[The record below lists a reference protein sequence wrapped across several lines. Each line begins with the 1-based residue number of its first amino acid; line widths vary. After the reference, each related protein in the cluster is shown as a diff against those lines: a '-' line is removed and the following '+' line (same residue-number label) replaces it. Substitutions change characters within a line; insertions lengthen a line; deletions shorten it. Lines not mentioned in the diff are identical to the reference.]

1 MTREENVKYPVLR
14 RYAERYREIFGD
26 IERGLARTDDAFWL
40 MGAANYIFSTGGVR
54 CVVDP
59 MFTTPRDHSSL
70 RALGE
75 ERAKKLLSTMRFML
89 LTHSHADHFD
99 PEVMRLCPDVEWIV
113 PEHLAAMMPE
123 GCRRT
128 VIGENGVIEREGIV
142 IRAFPGFHYDAGTT
156 HGVPETGYMVEAGA
170 HRILMP
176 ADVRDYGNRLPDMGR
191 ATHLFMHVW
200 LGRANALNYPCG
212 DYPDQ
217 VAEFALSARPEKIYL
232 THLME
237 AARVPE
243 DLWTYAHAGLVMDA
257 LLAHDPACDVSIPLP
272 GKTQRL

>member
-14 RYAERYREIFGD
+14 RYAERYGEIFGD

-54 CVVDP
+54 WAVDP

-128 VIGENGVIEREGIV
+128 VIGENGVIER
-142 IRAFPGFHYDAGTT
+142 
-156 HGVPETGYMVEAGA
+156 
-170 HRILMP
+170 
-176 ADVRDYGNRLPDMGR
+176 
-191 ATHLFMHVW
+191 
-200 LGRANALNYPCG
+200 
-212 DYPDQ
+212 
-217 VAEFALSARPEKIYL
+217 
-232 THLME
+232 
-237 AARVPE
+237 
-243 DLWTYAHAGLVMDA
+243 
-257 LLAHDPACDVSIPLP
+257 
-272 GKTQRL
+272 